1 MATTA
6 DETQTVIEALLSL
19 GTDLPVP
26 NTDLDENATL
36 VPLAPEPIAIQSST
50 TGTSVKKD
58 YEGTLPK
65 ATQPD
70 AKKKKTFVTVEYK
83 LKRKYV
89 NTSRKFPCE
98 KCRTIFYS
106 QREVNEH
113 FRTSHPPVQCDMC
126 EKHLIPQQQWLNTG
140 TTTTSICTSVTTAE
154 RDSILKAS
162 WGSIYGSTRHK
173 GIGLVFARSV
183 AKDSNANPSW
193 MCT

>member
-1 MATTA
+1 MAATA
-6 DETQTVIEALLSL
+6 EETQTVIEALLSL

-36 VPLAPEPIAIQSST
+36 VPLAPQPIALQSST
-50 TGTSVKKD
+50 TGTSVKKED
-58 YEGTLPK
+58 KGTLSK

-98 KCRTIFYS
+98 KCTIFYS
-106 QREVNEH
+106 QPEVNEH

-126 EKHLIPQQQWLNTG
+126 EKNI
-140 TTTTSICTSVTTAE
+140 
-154 RDSILKAS
+154 
-162 WGSIYGSTRHK
+162 
-173 GIGLVFARSV
+173 
-183 AKDSNANPSW
+183 
-193 MCT
+193 